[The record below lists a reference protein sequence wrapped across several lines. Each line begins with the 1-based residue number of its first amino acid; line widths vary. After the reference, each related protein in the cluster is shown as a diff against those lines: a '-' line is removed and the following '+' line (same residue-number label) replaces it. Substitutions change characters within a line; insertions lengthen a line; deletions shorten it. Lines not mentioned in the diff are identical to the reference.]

1 MGIVLKVT
9 PETLNQMSGE
19 IEKEINGIEKQ
30 FQEIDADIRKTASF
44 WEGEASD
51 LHRSQYDAMKDDI
64 AEVIKRLKD
73 HPVNLL
79 KMAGIYTETEA
90 VLMEVSQSLV
100 ADVIV

>member
-1 MGIVLKVT
+1 
-9 PETLNQMSGE
+9 
-19 IEKEINGIEKQ
+19 
-30 FQEIDADIRKTASF
+30 
-44 WEGEASD
+44 
-51 LHRSQYDAMKDDI
+51 MKDDI

-90 VLMEVSQSLV
+90 VLTEVSQSLV